1 MSKQLEG
8 KVAVVTGS
16 SIGLG
21 AAISEALAGEGA
33 RVVVTGI
40 PAERGR
46 ALAAKLGNGSFFVEG
61 DLRDVKATRNII
73 AAALEKCG
81 GIDILVNNAAVS
93 ERASLEDFT
102 PEQFDAVFHIN
113 LRSVLLLSQAALPS
127 LKERGGVILNVG
139 SVNSY
144 VGWQNL
150 LIYSASKGAIVTAS
164 KNMANALKYA
174 RVRVYCI
181 NPGWIDT
188 EGERAMMKK
197 LGHPDDFLDQE
208 GKRFPL
214 GRLMKPSEVAE
225 AVLFLVSG
233 KAAPFSGAVI
243 DLEQF
248 PIGCLHHPMDTEPM
262 Q

>member
-1 MSKQLEG
+1 MSRQLDG
-8 KVAVVTGS
+8 KVALVTGS

-21 AAISEALAGEGA
+21 AAIATALAGEGA
-33 RVVVTGI
+33 RVAVTGI
-40 PAERGR
+40 PADKGK
-46 ALAAKLGNGSFFVEG
+46 ALAATIGNGSFFVEG
-61 DLRDVKATRNII
+61 DLRDVRATRNLV
-73 AAALEKCG
+73 AATLEKCG
-81 GIDILVNNAAVS
+81 GIDILVNNAAIS

-102 PEQFDAVFHIN
+102 PEQFDTVMHIN

-127 LKERGGVILNVG
+127 LKARTGVIVNIG
-139 SVNSY
+139 SVNAQ

-150 LIYSASKGAIVTAS
+150 LIYSVSKAGVVTAS

-174 RVRVYCI
+174 RVRVHCV

-188 EGERAMMKK
+188 EGERATMKK
-197 LGHPDDFLDQE
+197 LGHPDNFLDEE

-214 GRLMKPSEVAE
+214 GRIMKPSEVAD
-225 AVLFLVSG
+225 AVLFLASP
-233 KAAPFSGAVI
+233 KAAAFSGSVI

-248 PIGCLHHPMDTEPM
+248 PLGCLHHPMDTEPM

>member
-1 MSKQLEG
+1 MSKALAG

-21 AAISEALAGEGA
+21 AAIATTLAREGA

-40 PAERGR
+40 PEDRGR
-46 ALAAKLGNGSFFVEG
+46 ALAAALGNESFFVAG
-61 DLRDVKATRNII
+61 DFRDVKETRGVIET
-73 AAALEKCG
+73 ALAKCG
-81 GIDILVNNAAVS
+81 GIDILVNNAAIS

-102 PEQFDAVFHIN
+102 PEYFDRVIQVN
-113 LRSVLLLSQAALPS
+113 LRAPLLLSQAALPS
-127 LKERGGVILNVG
+127 LKKRGGVILNVG

-144 VGWQNL
+144 AGWQNL
-150 LIYSASKGAIVTAS
+150 LVYSAAKAGLVTAS
-164 KNMANALKYA
+164 KNMANALKYT

-197 LGHPDDFLDQE
+197 LGHGDDFMDQE
-208 GKRFPL
+208 GKQLPI
-214 GRLMKPSEVAE
+214 GRLILPAEVAE
-225 AVLFLVSG
+225 VVLFLVSD
-233 KAAPFSGAVI
+233 KAAAFSGTVVE
-243 DLEQF
+243 LEQF
-248 PIGCLHHPMDTEPM
+248 PIGCLTHPKATEPF

>member
-1 MSKQLEG
+1 MSRLLEG

-16 SIGLG
+16 CIGLG
-21 AAISEALAGEGA
+21 AAIAAACAGEGA

-40 PAERGR
+40 PADRGR
-46 ALAAKLGNGSFFVEG
+46 ALAATLGNGSFFVEG

-127 LKERGGVILNVG
+127 LKERKGVILNVG

-150 LIYSASKGAIVTAS
+150 LIYSASKAAIVTAS

-214 GRLMKPSEVAE
+214 GRLMKPAEVAD

-233 KAAPFSGAVI
+233 RAAAFSGAVI

-248 PIGCLHHPMDTEPM
+248 PLGCLHHPMDTEPM

>member
-1 MSKQLEG
+1 MAKSLDG

-16 SIGLG
+16 CIGLG
-21 AAISEALAGEGA
+21 AAIATALAAEGA

-40 PAERGR
+40 PAEKGK
-46 ALAAKLGNGSFFVEG
+46 ALAASLGNGSFFVEA
-61 DLRDVKATRNII
+61 DLRDVKATRNLM
-73 AAALEKCG
+73 ATALEKCG
-81 GIDILVNNAAVS
+81 GIDILVNNAAIS
-93 ERASLEDFT
+93 ERATLEDFT
-102 PEQFDAVFHIN
+102 PEQFDSVMHIN

-127 LKERGGVILNVG
+127 LKQRTGVILNIG

-150 LIYSASKGAIVTAS
+150 LIYSASKAGIVTAS

-174 RVRVYCI
+174 RVRVHCI

-197 LGHPDDFLDQE
+197 LGHPDDFIDQE
-208 GKRFPL
+208 GKRFPI
-214 GRLMKPSEVAE
+214 GRIMKPSEVAA
-225 AVLFLVSG
+225 AVLFLVSPQN
-233 KAAPFSGAVI
+233 AAFSGVVV

-248 PIGCLHHPMDTEPM
+248 PLAALYHPQDTEPM

>member
-1 MSKQLEG
+1 MTRLLEG

-21 AAISEALAGEGA
+21 ASIAESLAGEGA

-40 PAERGR
+40 PVDRGR
-46 ALAAKLGNGSFFVEG
+46 ALSEKLGNGSFFVEG

-73 AAALEKCG
+73 GTTLERCG
-81 GIDILVNNAAVS
+81 AIDILINNAAVS
-93 ERASLEDFT
+93 ERASIEDFT
-102 PEQFDAVFHIN
+102 PEQFDAVFHVN
-113 LRSVLLLSQAALPS
+113 LRAALLLSQMALPS
-127 LKERGGVILNVG
+127 LKKRRGVILNVG

-150 LIYSASKGAIVTAS
+150 LVYAASKAALVTAS
-164 KNMANALKYA
+164 KNMANALKYS

-197 LGHPDDFLDQE
+197 LGHPDDFLAQE
-208 GKRFPL
+208 GKRLPM
-214 GRLMKPSEVAE
+214 GRLIKPSEVAE
-225 AVLFLVSG
+225 AALFLVSG
-233 KAAPFSGAVI
+233 RAEAFSGTVV

-248 PIGCLHHPMDTEPM
+248 PVGCLHHPMDTEPM

>member
-1 MSKQLEG
+1 MTRLLDG
-8 KVAVVTGS
+8 KVAVVTGGC
-16 SIGLG
+16 IGLG
-21 AAISEALAGEGA
+21 AAIATALAGEGA

-40 PAERGR
+40 PAEKGR
-46 ALAAKLGNGSFFVEG
+46 LLAARLGNGSFFVEG
-61 DLRDVKATRNII
+61 DLRDVRAARGII
-73 AAALEKCG
+73 ASALENCG
-81 GIDILVNNAAVS
+81 GVDILVNNAAIS
-93 ERASLEDFT
+93 ERATLEDFT
-102 PEQFDAVFHIN
+102 PEQFDAVMHIN

-127 LKERGGVILNVG
+127 LKQRSGVILNVG

-150 LIYSASKGAIVTAS
+150 LIYSASKAAIVTAS

-174 RVRVYCI
+174 RVRVYCV

-188 EGERAMMKK
+188 EGERAMMKR
-197 LGHPDDFLDQE
+197 LGHPDDFLDTE

-214 GRLMKPSEVAE
+214 GRIMRPSEVAE
-225 AVLFLVSG
+225 AVLFLVSP
-233 KAAPFSGAVI
+233 KAAAFSGAVV

-248 PIGCLHHPMDTEPM
+248 PVGCLHHPMDTEPM